1 MNTLKRTY
9 NDIRK
14 FKEYIQY
21 AVGAD
26 LKAGL
31 ANTMLGYIWWILDP
45 LFNMLIY
52 YFLFEIIFN
61 RNEPFF
67 PLFLFCVLLPWKW
80 ITTSWQGSAGVIQG
94 KAGIIKQVY
103 IPKTMLPLQL
113 MLSNFVT
120 MLIGYVVILGMLIAY
135 RLPITWHLIELIP
148 IWGVTF
154 LLTYGVSLIFAHLG
168 VIFTDFRNML
178 GHLIRL
184 LFYLSPSMYGIDRV
198 MKSSF
203 PEWLK
208 DLYYWLN
215 PFASLF
221 TSYRNVILGEKV
233 VGVSGNPYISGPIS
247 PDYILLAFWAIISI
261 FIIWVGA
268 KILYTQE
275 KNYTKII

>member
-9 NDIRK
+9 TDIRK

-52 YFLFEIIFN
+52 YFLFEVIFD

-80 ITTSWQGSAGVIQG
+80 LTASWQGSAGVIQG

-113 MLSNFVT
+113 IFSNFVT
-120 MLIGYVVILGMLIAY
+120 MLIGYVVIVGMLIAY

-184 LFYLSPSMYGIDRV
+184 LFYLAPSMYGMDRV
-198 MKSSF
+198 MKSNF

-208 DLYYWLN
+208 GLYYWVN

-233 VGVSGNPYISGPIS
+233 AGVSGNPYINGPTS
-247 PDYILLAFWAIISI
+247 PDYMMLLLWAIISI
-261 FIIWVGA
+261 FIIWAGA

>member
-9 NDIRK
+9 IDIKK

-52 YFLFEIIFN
+52 YFLFEIIFS

-80 ITTSWQGSAGVIQG
+80 ITTSWTGSSGIIQG

-113 MLSNFVT
+113 MLSNFIT
-120 MLIGYVVILGMLIAY
+120 MLIGYVVVVGMLVAY

-208 DLYYWLN
+208 GLYYWLN

-233 VGVSGNPYISGPIS
+233 VGVSGNPYVHGPIS
-247 PDYILLAFWAIISI
+247 PDYILLAFWAGVSI
-261 FIIWVGA
+261 LIIWGGA

>member
-1 MNTLKRTY
+1 MNTIKRTY
-9 NDIRK
+9 TDIRK

-45 LFNMLIY
+45 FFSMLIY
-52 YFLFEIIFN
+52 YFMFEIIFS

-67 PLFLFCVLLPWKW
+67 PLYIFCVLLPWKW
-80 ITTSWQGSAGVIQG
+80 ITASWQGSAGIIQG

-113 MLSNFVT
+113 IITNFVT
-120 MLIGYVVILGMLIAY
+120 MLIGYVVVLGMLFAY

-148 IWGVTF
+148 IWIVTF
-154 LLTYGVSLIFAHLG
+154 LLTYGVSLVFAHLG

-184 LFYLSPSMYGIDRV
+184 LFYLSPSIYGIERV
-198 MKSSF
+198 MNSRF
-203 PEWLK
+203 PFWVK
-208 DLYYWLN
+208 QLYYWLN

-221 TSYRNVILGEKV
+221 TSYRNVTLGEKA
-233 VGVSGNPYISGPIS
+233 VGVTGNPYINGPIS
-247 PDYILLAFWAIISI
+247 PDYIMLAFWAGVSI
-261 FIIWVGA
+261 LIIWVGS
-268 KILYTQE
+268 KILYSQE

>member
-9 NDIRK
+9 TDIKK

-52 YFLFEIIFN
+52 YFMFEIIFS

-80 ITTSWQGSAGVIQG
+80 ITTSWTGSSGVIQD

-113 MLSNFVT
+113 IITNFIT
-120 MLIGYVVILGMLIAY
+120 MIIGYVVVVGMLVAY

-168 VIFTDFRNML
+168 VIYTDFRNML
-178 GHLIRL
+178 GHIIRL
-184 LFYLSPSMYGIDRV
+184 LFYLSPSMYGIDRI
-198 MKSSF
+198 MASSF
-203 PEWLK
+203 PNWLK
-208 DLYYWLN
+208 ELYYWVN

-233 VGVSGNPYISGPIS
+233 PGASGNPYINGPIS
-247 PDYILLAFWAIISI
+247 PDYIMLLLWAVISI
-261 FIIWVGA
+261 FIIWIGS
-268 KILYTQE
+268 KILYNQE